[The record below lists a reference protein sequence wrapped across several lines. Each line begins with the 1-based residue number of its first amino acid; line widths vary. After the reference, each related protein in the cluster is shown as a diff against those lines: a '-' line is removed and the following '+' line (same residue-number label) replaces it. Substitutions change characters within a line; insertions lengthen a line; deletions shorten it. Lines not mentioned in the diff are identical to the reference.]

1 MPADAQQALGLHL
14 STFSPLRASIDFVDF
29 GPHFPAD
36 MPADCLLHAGSGS
49 QNLAVG

>member
-1 MPADAQQALGLHL
+1 VPADAQQALGLHL

-36 MPADCLLHAGSGS
+36 CLLALGPKI
-49 QNLAVG
+49 